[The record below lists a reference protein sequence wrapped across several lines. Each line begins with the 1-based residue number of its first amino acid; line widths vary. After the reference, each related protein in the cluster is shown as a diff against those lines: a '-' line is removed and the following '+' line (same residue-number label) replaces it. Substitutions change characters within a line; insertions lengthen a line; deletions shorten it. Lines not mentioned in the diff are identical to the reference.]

1 MKKLKKFLAMMISM
15 VMILSMATA
24 SFAEKAGTV
33 NLTVKLAGEKPAEA
47 NQTIK
52 LYKLLNIDSYV
63 KAEPPGKD
71 KISYSL
77 NNNAE
82 IKML

>member
-1 MKKLKKFLAMMISM
+1 MKKLKKLLAMMISM
-15 VMILSMATA
+15 VMVLSMATA

-33 NLTVKLAGEKPAEA
+33 NLTVKYAGEKPAEA

-52 LYKLLNIDSYV
+52 LYKHINIGSYV

-71 KISYSL
+71 EDFIFFK
-77 NNNAE
+77 
-82 IKML
+82 